1 MVMSGNTMFW
11 RVSFDETDEVMECR
25 KFGGG
30 IGGRKLAKIESSTI
44 AMTSSVEA

>member
-1 MVMSGNTMFW
+1 MSGNTMFW

-30 IGGRKLAKIESSTI
+30 IGGRGVAKIGELYHSHDFR
-44 AMTSSVEA
+44 EA